1 MTASTSDRT
10 ATGTGPLDGQVALVT
25 GGSRGIGRATA
36 LRFAREGATVVVHY
50 RRDAEAANATVAEIE
65 ARGGR
70 ARPVA
75 AELGDGEALERMFR
89 TIAENERRLDVLVA
103 NAAATA
109 FRPLLET
116 KPHNAEK
123 TFAIT
128 VSGFLRC
135 VQLADPL
142 LSEGARIVAVSGFDS
157 IRVVPRHGTLG
168 AAKAAMETLVRYLAV
183 ELAPRGI
190 RVNGVNPGF
199 VETDSARRYA
209 GTEYESRIRGE
220 WIAITPLGRVAGPEE
235 IASVISFLCG
245 GDSSF
250 VTGQT
255 LIADGGLTL
264 GGAWGPTSE

>member
-1 MTASTSDRT
+1 VTRPERRDGESKTNRLT
-10 ATGTGPLDGQVALVT
+10 GQVALVT

-36 LRFAREGATVVVHY
+36 LRLAREGAAVVVHY
-50 RRDAEAANATVAEIE
+50 RRDAEAARSIVAEIE
-65 ARGGR
+65 SEGGR
-70 ARPVA
+70 ARAVA
-75 AELGDGEALERMFR
+75 AELGDAEALEAMFR
-89 TIAENERRLDVLVA
+89 TVAAHEGRLDVLVA

-116 KPHNAEK
+116 KPHNVEK
-123 TFAIT
+123 TFGIT

-142 LSEGARIVAVSGFDS
+142 FSEGARIVAVSGFDS

-209 GTEYESRIRGE
+209 GAEYESRTRGE
-220 WIAITPLGRVAGPEE
+220 WIAITPLRRVAEPRE
-235 IASVISFLCG
+235 IASVIAFLCG
-245 GDSSF
+245 DDSSF

-264 GGAWGPTSE
+264 GGGWGAS